1 MLQSQ
6 SYIAAP
12 PGATIAEQL
21 DDRCMSQKEFA
32 VRMDMSEKHI
42 DKLISGDIQLTSEIT
57 AKLEAV
63 LGIPADFWNKR
74 EKIYRDKIVK
84 TNAENSKVKF

>member
-1 MLQSQ
+1 
-6 SYIAAP
+6 
-12 PGATIAEQL
+12 
-21 DDRCMSQKEFA
+21 
-32 VRMDMSEKHI
+32 MSEKHI

-63 LGIPADFWNKR
+63 LGIPADFWNNR

-84 TNAENSKVKF
+84 IEAEKVKLKGCREICQVFKMKHTFQKNVFSYAKDNIQEREL